1 MSAVHP
7 RVLCVDDE
15 PYVLEGMRL
24 HLRRGFDLVTASGGA
39 EALRIIERSPSFSV
53 IVSDMRMPGM
63 DGATFLSHARRIAPD
78 TVRVLLTG
86 HADVDSALAAV
97 NQGQIYRFLTK
108 PCPPEVVRSTL
119 QQAAEHHRL
128 VVAERELLEK
138 TLAGSVKVLVD
149 VLALVSPS
157 AFGRASRIHRIA
169 AGLCAGV
176 SPPDRWAV
184 GLAAR
189 LSQVG
194 FVALAPWV
202 AEKLYEN
209 QPLAPAEQE
218 QVGRASQLAD
228 QLLANVPRLEPVREI
243 LAGLARPPSG
253 RGTAAPAGVAVL
265 RLAMEVEALEA
276 GGISPAEALAVVE
289 ARPGP
294 HPPHLLAALRED
306 VKRRTATTVAELPL
320 AEVKPGM
327 QLAGD
332 VRGRNGILLVARG
345 QTVSAGLLARLQGM
359 GVREKVQVVVAVGP
373 EPAEPP

>member
-1 MSAVHP
+1 VTAAHP

-15 PYVLEGMRL
+15 PYVLEGLRL
-24 HLRRGFDLVTASGGA
+24 HLRRGFELVTASGGA

-53 IVSDMRMPGM
+53 ILSDMRMPGM
-63 DGATFLSHARRIAPD
+63 DGATFLSYARRIAPD

-97 NQGQIYRFLTK
+97 NQGEIYRFLTK

-128 VVAERELLEK
+128 VVTERELLEK

-169 AGLCAGV
+169 AGLCDGV
-176 SPPDRWAV
+176 GPPDRWAV
-184 GLAAR
+184 ELAAR

-194 FVALAPWV
+194 FVALAPGV

-218 QVGRASQLAD
+218 QVGRAPRLAD
-228 QLLANVPRLEPVREI
+228 QLLAHVPRLEPVREI
-243 LAGLARPPSG
+243 LAGLERATPAPAA
-253 RGTAAPAGVAVL
+253 AAPAGVAIL
-265 RLAMEVEALEA
+265 RLAMEVESLEA
-276 GGISPAEALAVVE
+276 GGISPAEALAIVE

-294 HPPHLLAALRED
+294 HPPGLLAALRED

-320 AEVKPGM
+320 GEVKPGM
-327 QLAGD
+327 LLAGD
-332 VRGRNGILLVARG
+332 VRGRKGVLLVARG

-359 GVREKVQVVVAVGP
+359 GVREKVQVVVAAGP
-373 EPAEPP
+373 EPA